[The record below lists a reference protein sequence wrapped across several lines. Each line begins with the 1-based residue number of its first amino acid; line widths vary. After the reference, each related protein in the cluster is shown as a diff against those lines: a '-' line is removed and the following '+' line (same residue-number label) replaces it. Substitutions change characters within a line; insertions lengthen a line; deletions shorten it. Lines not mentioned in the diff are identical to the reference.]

1 AESASETT
9 SLLSGS
15 TARTAFWWGAARRR
29 SSADEDPAANATS
42 AIASVVATAAGPSS
56 TYAAVDVDEEAGSM
70 TSKMSHRSNYG
81 HDEPHFAGAEI
92 VRDVIVGLSDGLTV
106 PFALA
111 AGLASLGSSRIVV
124 TAGFAEIVAGAI
136 SMGLGGYLAGKS
148 EIEHYESEREREF
161 REVAEI
167 PEEEEQEIVDIFA
180 PYGLDRKACEPMLV
194 LLRANPEKWVDFMM
208 KFELSLERPDN
219 SRSWIS
225 AVTIGSSYFI
235 GGLVPLIPYIMNDDA
250 VAAFYISI
258 VTTLSVL
265 LAFGYAKA
273 IVLGV
278 RNPVSSAFQMMLIGA
293 CAAGVAYGVATALP
307 AQE

>member
-1 AESASETT
+1 MPLARSSPSASPPPRPSTSSTIGSTSAESASETT

-15 TARTAFWWGAARRR
+15 TARTAFWWGAAGAPRR
-29 SSADEDPAANATS
+29 SSADEDSAATPV
-42 AIASVVATAAGPSS
+42 ASVVAAAAGPSS
-56 TYAAVDVDEEAGSM
+56 SSYAAVDVDEESGSM
-70 TSKMSHRSNYG
+70 TSKMSHRSSYA

-208 KFELSLERPDN
+208 KFELSLERPDS

-250 VAAFYISI
+250 MAAFYISI
-258 VTTLSVL
+258 VMTLSVL

-278 RNPVSSAFQMMLIGA
+278 RNPVSS
-293 CAAGVAYGVATALP
+293 
-307 AQE
+307 